1 MQIISALLHFPDFHL
16 VEDNNDIADIYDKF
30 FRLFYENIIVDH
42 AVGGNEALQK
52 ALSKD
57 YSLIIVDIQ
66 IPEMN
71 GIDFFERLK
80 KESPQSISKVLFI
93 TAGIEKYK
101 DSFLEKQ
108 ECPYIAKPFTK
119 DIFIEKVN
127 TILTV

>member
-1 MQIISALLHFPDFHL
+1 MKTRKVLII
-16 VEDNNDIADIYDKF
+16 EDNNDIADIYNKF
-30 FRLFYENIIVDH
+30 FRLFYENIVVDH

-52 ALSKD
+52 ALSID

-71 GIDFFERLK
+71 GIEFFEVIK
-80 KESPQSISKVLFI
+80 KESPHSVSKILFI

-101 DSFLEKQ
+101 DSFLKKQ

-127 TILTV
+127 SIMTDENQI